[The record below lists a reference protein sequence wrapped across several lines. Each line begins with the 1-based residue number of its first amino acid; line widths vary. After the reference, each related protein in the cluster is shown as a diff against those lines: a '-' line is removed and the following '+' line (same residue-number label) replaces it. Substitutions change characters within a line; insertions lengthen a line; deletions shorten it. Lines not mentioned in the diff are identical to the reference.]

1 MADPLIF
8 VRGVHFAATLVACGT
23 VGFVRLVAEPP
34 SRLRFPAASRPADD
48 FDSGWRSQWS
58 FCQARPG

>member
-23 VGFVRLVAEPP
+23 VGFIHLVM
-34 SRLRFPAASRPADD
+34 DT
-48 FDSGWRSQWS
+48 
-58 FCQARPG
+58 CQGAF